1 MIISGVLDFE
11 IESIEKKN
19 LSNLNDKNISNLF
32 LDESYTIIDLIKIF

>member
-19 LSNLNDKNISNLF
+19 LSYLNDKNISNLF
-32 LDESYTIIDLIKIF
+32 LDESYTIIDLIKTF